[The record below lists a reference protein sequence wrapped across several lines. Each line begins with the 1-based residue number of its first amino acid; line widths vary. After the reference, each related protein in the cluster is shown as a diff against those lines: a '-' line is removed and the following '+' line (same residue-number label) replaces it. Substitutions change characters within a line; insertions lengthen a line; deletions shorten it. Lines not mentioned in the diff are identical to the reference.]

1 MKKAIKY
8 YTCRA
13 CNTSFNHTIRQGRD
27 PQYCSNDCR
36 GKDVDKTAKPTIWHL
51 NCKACK
57 KDWSMER
64 VKNSGRKPH
73 FCPDCYDVASKERHK
88 KRQKERDRSYVPKTE
103 RALADQKMIKWLPFE
118 PLVKVLLQ
126 GHIKDEDWAVADSRD
141 RSTITYMA
149 NKLGLQYS
157 SMSRYLEPGAKINA
171 YKADEFAI
179 RLRIASYTY
188 LGCGVL

>member
-13 CNTSFNHTIRQGRD
+13 CNANFNHTIRQGRD
-27 PQYCSNDCR
+27 PQYCSDQCR

-64 VKNSGRKPH
+64 VKQSGRKPH
-73 FCPDCYDVASKERHK
+73 FCPDCYEVANKERHN

-103 RALADQKMIKWLPFE
+103 RALTEQKMIKWIPFE
-118 PLVKVLLQ
+118 PLIKVLLQ
-126 GHIKDEDWAVADSRD
+126 GHIKDEDWAVVDSRD

-157 SMSRYLEPGAKINA
+157 SMARYLEPDAKINA

-179 RLRIASYTY
+179 RLRNAPYAY
-188 LGCGVL
+188 LGNGFL